1 MKIIKTFAIISF
13 SIAGLL
19 LLFVLAVNVAGTRAD
34 IVEGVDGNKIKQ
46 VKLGMTLE
54 EVISVLGRP
63 YKVGAPKGIHNVNC
77 KNLMPR
83 SELDVNSSSDI
94 KSIVDKFY
102 NDTNYC
108 CEGNKED
115 MQRKYITL
123 TFTRPVTFCKN
134 YPMLWV
140 HVDNDYKVISVY
152 AKCYDGIL
160 GLDDPG
166 IYSLSLA
173 IDTATSGIKYGTA
186 QSFINE
192 KLFNDCFH

>member
-1 MKIIKTFAIISF
+1 MKIIKTFAGIFF
-13 SIAGLL
+13 SIAGLVL
-19 LLFVLAVNVAGTRAD
+19 LLVLAVNIAGTRAD

-54 EVISVLGRP
+54 EVISLLGRP
-63 YKVGAPKGIHNVNC
+63 YKIGTLKGVHNADC
-77 KNLMPR
+77 KNLLPH
-83 SELDVNSSSDI
+83 SELDVSSSSDI
-94 KSIVDKFY
+94 KSVVEKFY
-102 NDTNYC
+102 NDSIYC
-108 CEGNKED
+108 CEANKED

-140 HVDNDYKVISVY
+140 HMDKDFKVHNVY

-166 IYSLSLA
+166 IYSLSWA
-173 IDTATSGIKYGTA
+173 IDTATMGMKYGTT
-186 QSFINE
+186 QSYINE
-192 KLFNDCFH
+192 KLFNECFH